1 VPPDDLVATAS
12 PLMGAIGPAFYF
24 TPDTSARGAELGLDT
39 FQFYALGR
47 GGVLGNVDASVI
59 VSAFG
64 YFNPPTVSA
73 MWDSACAIAEPRA
86 TALAFMECN
95 HQFGRAQFSSLPG
108 LDAYCAAAESV
119 ITAVDPAG
127 LALFAGLAAEPVP
140 ADAPA
145 RAMHLTSVLRE
156 FRGSAHLLAVVA
168 SGVEPKVAHYIRR
181 PEMFAVF
188 GYSPEETPEVTEAD
202 RAGLAR
208 ADELTD
214 RLVGGPYSVLSATE
228 GRALVDG
235 LEAMSAALAG

>member
-1 VPPDDLVATAS
+1 LPPDDLVATAS
-12 PLMGAIGPAFYF
+12 PLIGAIGPAFYF
-24 TPDTSARGAELGLDT
+24 TPETSARGAELGLDA

-47 GGVLGNVDASVI
+47 GGVLGDVDAAVV

-64 YFNPPTVSA
+64 YFSPPTVSA
-73 MWDSACAIAEPRA
+73 MWDSARAIAEPRS

-95 HQFGRAQFSSLPG
+95 HRFGRAAFSSLPG
-108 LDAYCAAAESV
+108 LDAYCAAAQSV
-119 ITAVDPAG
+119 IAATNPAG

-145 RAMHLTSVLRE
+145 RAMHLTAVLRE
-156 FRGSAHLLAVVA
+156 FRGSAHLLAVIA

-188 GYSPEETPEVTEAD
+188 GYTPEETPEVTEAD

-214 RLVGGPYSVLSATE
+214 QLVGGPYSVLGATE
-228 GRALVDG
+228 GRALLDG
-235 LEAMSAALAG
+235 LDAMSAALAG